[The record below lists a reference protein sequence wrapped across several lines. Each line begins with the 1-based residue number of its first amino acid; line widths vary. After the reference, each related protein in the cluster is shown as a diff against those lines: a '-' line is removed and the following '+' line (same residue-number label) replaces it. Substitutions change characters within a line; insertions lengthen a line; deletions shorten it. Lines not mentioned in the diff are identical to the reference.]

1 MTGAYGAQVLSPL
14 LSEFGRSDVEILVVE
29 NRFFGG
35 NIGVTGLMTAGDIE
49 RTLHDHGGHARYVL
63 PDVCLN
69 EGRFLDGPHVED
81 LSIKVEVIETS
92 GVALRALLEQS
103 AVHVGSLS

>member
-1 MTGAYGAQVLSPL
+1 
-14 LSEFGRSDVEILVVE
+14 
-29 NRFFGG
+29 
-35 NIGVTGLMTAGDIE
+35 MTAGDIE